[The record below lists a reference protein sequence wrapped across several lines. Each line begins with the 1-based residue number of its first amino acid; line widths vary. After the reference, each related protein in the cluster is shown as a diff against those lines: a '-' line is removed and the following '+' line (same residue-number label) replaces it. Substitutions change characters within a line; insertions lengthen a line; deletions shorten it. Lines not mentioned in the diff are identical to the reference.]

1 MAGGREFT
9 AAEGKGRGDIL
20 RRPAR
25 AKREARTNRGPVFR
39 GDGGP
44 AASAP
49 FSGPRQIGGHRGSS
63 TPSHSSESASQNVI
77 ATADGMPASR
87 AHFYAPYWSLLRQAV
102 SHADPTTTVDW
113 ERLASDLVAD
123 TSPHWPGG

>member
-1 MAGGREFT
+1 M
-9 AAEGKGRGDIL
+9 
-20 RRPAR
+20 
-25 AKREARTNRGPVFR
+25 
-39 GDGGP
+39 
-44 AASAP
+44 
-49 FSGPRQIGGHRGSS
+49 
-63 TPSHSSESASQNVI
+63 I

-123 TSPHWPGG
+123 TSPHWPGGPTLKSSSFMKQFGRDILQALLNMRNPAPDPWRVAFLEELGEHRRVGNSFTRHDVERFVRTFKERIGS